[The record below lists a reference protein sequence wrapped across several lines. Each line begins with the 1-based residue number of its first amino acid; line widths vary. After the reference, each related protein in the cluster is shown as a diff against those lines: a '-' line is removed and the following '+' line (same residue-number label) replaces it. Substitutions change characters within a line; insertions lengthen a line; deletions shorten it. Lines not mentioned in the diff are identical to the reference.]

1 MHKALEMLCVVWA
14 AACLRTAAAEADIG
28 CVEEEAALSLRQLR
42 VKGQSRDG
50 GQDSVDSQSSELG
63 LGLDSSTVDSAVDVV
78 DLSSDADSSEQA
90 GMPMIPYPKEYCRH
104 CGEMAFCHR
113 ASNPGCG
120 GYATSGVASF
130 NNRIRAQGCSI
141 GPVLTVPRSY
151 VRDISVLAKT
161 PGGFATL
168 VQMLQSGFQLYEGK
182 GLRRLDLLIG
192 QMSALAEKA
201 TRSLPATSNRP
212 PQGTVLLS
220 VLCQDLHRPR
230 WSRAAFYMHI
240 GFASGKC
247 AVDLSITEFEQL
259 HADGG
264 TVQTL
269 KKYLHGVTG
278 HRRFVQK
285 LLCGNCLLSNESAL
299 QWGDCLQLVILS
311 FRPPT
316 DEELEE
322 LATAVECDDVEAVD
336 AFLHCPLDP
345 DLPLRSSSSLS
356 LACGCGS
363 LKVAQLLL
371 EAGADKDRLCANALA
386 PLHVAAAGG
395 QIEAVRLLVSSGA
408 NVNLA
413 SGEGTALLL
422 ACTFGHVEVVEILL
436 AAGASTDQTSK
447 QRRSP
452 LHMASFAGHAD
463 IVASLID
470 AGDCSNK
477 IDQQGNTPLHLACL
491 GGRLEVVRLLAA
503 KTSDINRAAND
514 GETPLSLACVQDHAS
529 IVSCLVKAG
538 ASTNNTGHLN
548 GLLPLHFSC
557 LTGRTDVVINL
568 VEAGDGIN
576 KVDNMGRTPL
586 HLACIGCHLDVVRW
600 LLRNRADQHTLD
612 ALGCTALERAIER
625 SHHEV
630 VRCLTHEGSSFPPMA
645 VLLVRRLVQM
655 LHAFWRIM
663 SACLRGGICFVIYF
677 AMLVRKKL
685 PEVVFAF
692 AWAIHG
698 ICETDVLS
706 PPPEPPI
713 SPGSGPTGV
722 KNSMIATNAKT
733 IPRFWWPKRDQIS
746 ELGQEYKDQI
756 HDIFVKQGITD
767 GLKNWEQCEQI
778 VTDVF
783 KLSKYFAAPIFHKM
797 KAFYDIVDRSAI
809 SKRDAMMV
817 PTPVPITEMM
827 VVGWANRKIQPDDP
841 TLSFFSV
848 VKKDHNDWIEKEDFD
863 VFLHAILMT
872 HPGLD
877 FLLDTQEF
885 QDRYADTVTSRIFYI
900 YDRKGTGRIYLQNLR
915 RYQPSI
921 VETWKQ
927 LEDYDDMKMIRD
939 YFSYEHFYVIYCTF
953 WELDSDHDF
962 LLDKD
967 DLLKYDGHAL
977 SRRTVDRIFSEVT
990 CRFTSAVP
998 GKMGYEDF
1006 IHFLLNDQ
1014 DQITD
1019 RSIEFWFNIFDLD
1032 ADGVVRDYELTVYS
1046 LCLQAVIKNA
1056 DMAEDMQQD
1065 AIDCAT
1071 QALEKYNIEKDI
1083 AAFIKKEFD
1092 KKYNPTWH
1100 AVVGRN
1106 FGSYVPH
1113 PQPEKVT
1120 HETKHFIY
1128 FYLGLGLNFD
1138 AQPTE
1143 SFPKYL
1149 GDFYPAQV
1157 EYSETALSDQVVARW
1172 VNDCCLLVLRLVKFF
1187 YEEQVQ
1193 RMECLN
1199 YETIAFCDVLCQLH
1213 DMICPR
1219 VAGEFR
1225 LADFKR
1231 KRKFAGSFFSIF
1243 TNTAEAV
1250 RSALRDFEDDLHT
1263 GLRLESPGA
1272 ELVVGACEPPAGGRF
1287 GAKTEI
1293 ILADQVLGVFQKIHV
1308 LPYKD
1313 TFKYNFDHMYHNH
1326 LVPYFQTQQ
1335 VGEFTKGFEFSY
1347 DSVRFQVVG
1356 VQPEDSYGVVGHNT
1370 EIFYEGPE
1378 IERKVLERLQ
1388 LIPFEEGLP
1397 DKYRPNKLSL
1407 DEAGLLRDY
1416 VRPYFAQRSAAV
1428 RTGETLQIR
1437 DLRFKI
1443 IATRPSEG
1451 GGVGKETELACQ
1463 GVALKE
1469 HFKPPPRAQPKGKA
1483 AAKAAAALM
1492 WRVLGSWTRAA
1503 GQFEKSEVS
1512 LNKFMAF
1519 ENRDPFQAK
1528 QEQMENPNST
1538 SWHRWCADQYLRLAM
1553 EEGEDMDEGQAD
1565 G

>member
-1 MHKALEMLCVVWA
+1 MVSAQGCGLVNAKLDEFFWEWLMQPESMQLLRQIIHNAEDPTAEMSCVVWA
-14 AACLRTAAAEADIG
+14 MACLRAVVAEADDIG
-28 CVEEEAALSLRQLR
+28 CLEEEAALSLRQLR

-50 GQDSVDSQSSELG
+50 EQDSVDSQSSELELG
-63 LGLDSSTVDSAVDVV
+63 LGLDSSTADVV
-78 DLSSDADSSEQA
+78 DLSSDADSTKQA
-90 GMPMIPYPKEYCRH
+90 GMPMISYPKEYCKH

-130 NNRIRAQGCSI
+130 NNRIRAQGCTI

-151 VRDISVLAKT
+151 VRDISALAKT
-161 PGGFATL
+161 PGGFETL
-168 VQMLQSGFQLYEGK
+168 VQMLQSGFRLYEGK
-182 GLRRLDLLIG
+182 GHSG
-192 QMSALAEKA
+192 
-201 TRSLPATSNRP
+201 PV
-212 PQGTVLLS
+212 PQVS
-220 VLCQDLHRPR
+220 SSPH
-230 WSRAAFYMHI
+230 
-240 GFASGKC
+240 
-247 AVDLSITEFEQL
+247 QL
-259 HADGG
+259 HI
-264 TVQTL
+264 
-269 KKYLHGVTG
+269 
-278 HRRFVQK
+278 R
-285 LLCGNCLLSNESAL
+285 
-299 QWGDCLQLVILS
+299 
-311 FRPPT
+311 
-316 DEELEE
+316 
-322 LATAVECDDVEAVD
+322 
-336 AFLHCPLDP
+336 
-345 DLPLRSSSSLS
+345 
-356 LACGCGS
+356 GS
-363 LKVAQLLL
+363 PV
-371 EAGADKDRLCANALA
+371 
-386 PLHVAAAGG
+386 
-395 QIEAVRLLVSSGA
+395 
-408 NVNLA
+408 
-413 SGEGTALLL
+413 
-422 ACTFGHVEVVEILL
+422 
-436 AAGASTDQTSK
+436 
-447 QRRSP
+447 
-452 LHMASFAGHAD
+452 
-463 IVASLID
+463 
-470 AGDCSNK
+470 
-477 IDQQGNTPLHLACL
+477 
-491 GGRLEVVRLLAA
+491 GGRPSPPGSPHRTNVGFSREGDAEP
-503 KTSDINRAAND
+503 SSHFQPSSP
-514 GETPLSLACVQDHAS
+514 GHSPP
-529 IVSCLVKAG
+529 VSPVPG
-538 ASTNNTGHLN
+538 
-548 GLLPLHFSC
+548 
-557 LTGRTDVVINL
+557 
-568 VEAGDGIN
+568 
-576 KVDNMGRTPL
+576 
-586 HLACIGCHLDVVRW
+586 
-600 LLRNRADQHTLD
+600 
-612 ALGCTALERAIER
+612 
-625 SHHEV
+625 
-630 VRCLTHEGSSFPPMA
+630 PPPP
-645 VLLVRRLVQM
+645 
-655 LHAFWRIM
+655 
-663 SACLRGGICFVIYF
+663 
-677 AMLVRKKL
+677 K
-685 PEVVFAF
+685 
-692 AWAIHG
+692 
-698 ICETDVLS
+698 ETDVLS
-706 PPPEPPI
+706 PPPEHPI

-990 CRFTSAVP
+990 WRFTSAVP

-1032 ADGVVRDYELTVYS
+1032 ADGVVRDYEL
-1046 LCLQAVIKNA
+1046 
-1056 DMAEDMQQD
+1056 
-1065 AIDCAT
+1065 
-1071 QALEKYNIEKDI
+1071 
-1083 AAFIKKEFD
+1083 
-1092 KKYNPTWH
+1092 
-1100 AVVGRN
+1100 
-1106 FGSYVPH
+1106 
-1113 PQPEKVT
+1113 
-1120 HETKHFIY
+1120 
-1128 FYLGLGLNFD
+1128 
-1138 AQPTE
+1138 
-1143 SFPKYL
+1143 
-1149 GDFYPAQV
+1149 
-1157 EYSETALSDQVVARW
+1157 
-1172 VNDCCLLVLRLVKFF
+1172 KFF

-1243 TNTAEAV
+1243 T
-1250 RSALRDFEDDLHT
+1250 
-1263 GLRLESPGA
+1263 
-1272 ELVVGACEPPAGGRF
+1272 
-1287 GAKTEI
+1287 
-1293 ILADQVLGVFQKIHV
+1293 
-1308 LPYKD
+1308 
-1313 TFKYNFDHMYHNH
+1313 
-1326 LVPYFQTQQ
+1326 
-1335 VGEFTKGFEFSY
+1335 
-1347 DSVRFQVVG
+1347 
-1356 VQPEDSYGVVGHNT
+1356 
-1370 EIFYEGPE
+1370 
-1378 IERKVLERLQ
+1378 
-1388 LIPFEEGLP
+1388 
-1397 DKYRPNKLSL
+1397 
-1407 DEAGLLRDY
+1407 
-1416 VRPYFAQRSAAV
+1416 
-1428 RTGETLQIR
+1428 
-1437 DLRFKI
+1437 
-1443 IATRPSEG
+1443 
-1451 GGVGKETELACQ
+1451 
-1463 GVALKE
+1463 
-1469 HFKPPPRAQPKGKA
+1469 
-1483 AAKAAAALM
+1483 
-1492 WRVLGSWTRAA
+1492 
-1503 GQFEKSEVS
+1503 S